1 MCVTKK
7 IAISH
12 YSRVCA
18 QFPPAPTKAAVLCVR
33 DDRGGRAGYAF
44 LSNAIHNPPTPY
56 LARLQVCRRNFTSCL
71 LFLPPNDGEKPPS
84 NFSFLSSIRI
94 TSSVIQPPIDP
105 PPTTTPTQRICCFIS
120 LRFIARAKSA
130 FQKKSLKYTSYEKTI
145 ARPFLFLFNLG
156 KWERKVGGGYLFTCG
171 EADRS
176 RHGKCCSSSSCCC
189 CCWGGDHFSVSHVQF
204 FGV

>member
-44 LSNAIHNPPTPY
+44 LSNAIHHPPTPY

-84 NFSFLSSIRI
+84 NFSSPSELQAVSYSHRSIPHPPRPRPNEYVVSSLF
-94 TSSVIQPPIDP
+94 VL
-105 PPTTTPTQRICCFIS
+105 
-120 LRFIARAKSA
+120 LRARSPRS
-130 FQKKSLKYTSYEKTI
+130 KKSLKYTSYEKNI
-145 ARPFLFLFNLG
+145 ARAVSLFFLIWENG
-156 KWERKVGGGYLFTCG
+156 KEK
-171 EADRS
+171 
-176 RHGKCCSSSSCCC
+176 
-189 CCWGGDHFSVSHVQF
+189 
-204 FGV
+204 